1 MSDLLL
7 RIGFSNLCLSLAL
20 ATVAFAVGRQRARPH
35 LSHLLWL
42 LVLGVLV
49 TPPLVTAPVV
59 SVPGLGLA
67 ASGSVDDL
75 GLALD
80 ADALAAAA
88 GADLSGVDDLASG
101 ASAWSGSRGMALV
114 WLLGSL
120 VVLGLSLTRVAR
132 FHRWLGP
139 ASEPAP
145 AHVQRVADDLA
156 GRLGLART
164 PAVEVVAARLSPMVW
179 WVGGPV
185 RVLLPAEL
193 VSTLDATGLRHV
205 LGHELA
211 HVRRRDHLVR
221 WLEWLACVA
230 FWWNPV
236 AWWARHQLR
245 VHEELCCDAL
255 VLEALRP
262 EPRPY
267 ATSLLTV
274 AEFLSVSALRPPALA
289 SGIDSGGSLERRF
302 TMILSSRGP
311 TPVSRLMTLALAVAL
326 LPLGVAHTQDAGVAV
341 AQDLTAEALREQ
353 IHLGELSVDDARLL
367 WADVLPPD
375 WVAEKYQAVADKL
388 DAGVAEGHL
397 TAEEAELKKEQVAAE
412 LQAYSFHIEVL
423 GQSPG
428 HARRE
433 RDGLKARMAKTGA
446 GMGHVGSGVGVGMG
460 VGMGVGVGV
469 EHVGVGAEHAG
480 VGAGVVVGIEHDP
493 TAWMAF
499 PLHEAGVSKELMP
512 KVIAMVPHV
521 VIDVRESD
529 SGEAYALDAGVRAH
543 LVEVGLSDEQ
553 LKVVVG
559 IAQRIVK
566 HEAERDAHFKAI
578 IDPLLESG
586 LPHDQV
592 EVVLSGITKAAHS
605 MIEVRLQEATFDFDS
620 TFGPHFMKLGLNE
633 FQVELSHGL
642 AMRMA
647 DAILLEKE
655 QAELHGQLERRE
667 KEHAE
672 LLKKEHADHLEHLER
687 KHAEGEHHDGEHG
700 GEHDGR

>member
-1 MSDLLL
+1 MSELLL

-59 SVPGLGLA
+59 AVPGLGLA
-67 ASGSVDDL
+67 AAGPVDDL
-75 GLALD
+75 ELALD

-88 GADLSGVDDLASG
+88 GVDLAGAEDPGSAASG
-101 ASAWSGSRGMALV
+101 WNGSRGMALA

-120 VVLGLSLTRVAR
+120 AVLGLSLTRVAR

-156 GRLGLART
+156 GRLGLMRP

-274 AEFLSVSALRPPALA
+274 AEFLSVSALRPPTLA
-289 SGIDSGGSLERRF
+289 SGINSGGSLERRF

-326 LPLGVAHTQDAGVAV
+326 LPLGVAHTQDDGVAV

-367 WADVLPPD
+367 WGDVLPPD

-397 TAEEAELKKEQVAAE
+397 SAEEAELKKEQVVAE

-423 GQSPG
+423 GQSPD

-433 RDGLKARMAKTGA
+433 HDGLKARMAKTGA
-446 GMGHVGSGVGVGMG
+446 GMGHVGVG
-460 VGMGVGVGV
+460 
-469 EHVGVGAEHAG
+469 VGVGAEHAG
-480 VGAGVVVGIEHDP
+480 VGAGVGVGVGVGIEHDP

-529 SGEAYALDAGVRAH
+529 AGNAYALDAGARAH
-543 LVEVGLSDEQ
+543 LVSLGLSDEQ

-620 TFGPHFMKLGLNE
+620 TFGPHFLKLGLTGH
-633 FQVELSHGL
+633 QVELSHSL
-642 AMRMA
+642 AVRMA

-655 QAELHGQLERRE
+655 QVEVHGQLERRE
-667 KEHAE
+667 KEHAD
-672 LLKKEHADHLEHLER
+672 LLKKEHAEREHHER
-687 KHAEGEHHDGEHG
+687 KHAEGEHHDGEHE